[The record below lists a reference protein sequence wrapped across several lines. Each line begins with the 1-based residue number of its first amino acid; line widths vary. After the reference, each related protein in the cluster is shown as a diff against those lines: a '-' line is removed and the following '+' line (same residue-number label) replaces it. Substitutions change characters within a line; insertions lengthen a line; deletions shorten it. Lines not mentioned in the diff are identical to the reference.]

1 MKNRFM
7 IDRRSF
13 LRVSATAAGG
23 MVVSLYL
30 PKSVQA
36 KADPESFAPNGFIRV
51 DPDNTISIWSK
62 NPDIGEGIKT
72 AMPMIVAE
80 ELEADWSKVKVQQA
94 DLNEKVYGGQGTGGS
109 DGITGDWDNLR
120 MAGAVAREMLTQAA
134 AQIWGVEKE
143 SCFAAQSEVVHRP
156 SGRKMNYGS
165 LARRAAQLPVPKER
179 PALKDP
185 RQFRIIGTRVKG
197 VDNEAI
203 ITGRPL
209 YGLDVKV
216 PGMLYA
222 VIEKSPVFGG
232 KPSSFDDSR
241 ARRVPGVR
249 HVVQIEGLDNPTQ
262 LRPGVAVV
270 ADSTWAAMKGRE
282 ALSVTW
288 DEGPHRD
295 ESSAW
300 LRKQF
305 QESINKPGKTIRA
318 AGDVEQALKQ
328 AATQLEAI
336 YEAPFLAHVAME
348 PINCVADVRDGRC
361 EIWGPM
367 QMPMSAR
374 AVVSKAT
381 GIAQSEITIHPTR
394 IGGGFGRRL
403 ISDYVA
409 EAAVVSKAIKAPV
422 QIVWT
427 RRDDIRQD
435 YYRPAGMHH
444 MRGGVDSNG
453 KLVAWQHHLVNV
465 SRNAY
470 RKDPRPPESTELYG
484 MYVPRSDDPKDEY
497 SPDLIP
503 TMIPHCRVEYTD
515 VKTGIPT
522 GAWRAPSHNVN
533 AFAIESFID
542 ELAQA
547 AKRDPVE
554 LRMGFLGD
562 GKDFTFPGDNPTPYN
577 PNRLKTVLQL
587 AAERSGWGRTIASG
601 RALGIAAHFTFG
613 SYAAMV
619 AEVSVE
625 RDRLK
630 IHRIVA
636 AVDCGIV
643 VNPAG
648 VEAQTQ
654 GGIIDGLSA
663 AMFGEV
669 TVDKGRAVE
678 GNFDSYRLLRNREA
692 PPVEIHIVQS
702 QQRPT
707 GFGEIALP
715 PVAPAIA
722 NAIFAATG
730 KRIRRMPFRAEG
742 LTI

>member
-23 MVVSLYL
+23 LVISLHL
-30 PKSVQA
+30 PKSVSA
-36 KADPESFAPNGFIRV
+36 KADPESFAPNAFIKI

-72 AMPMIVAE
+72 SMPMIVAE

-94 DLNEKVYGGQGTGGS
+94 DLNEKIYGGQGTGGS
-109 DGITGDWDNLR
+109 NSITGDWDNLR
-120 MAGAVAREMLTQAA
+120 IAGAIAREILITAA
-134 AQIWGVEKE
+134 AQMWGVQKE
-143 SCFAAQSEVVHRP
+143 TCFALNSEVVHRP
-156 SGRKMNYGS
+156 SGRRMSYGS
-165 LARRAAQLPVPKER
+165 LARAASQLPVPKQQ

-203 ITGRPL
+203 VTGRPL

-222 VIEKSPVFGG
+222 VIAKSPVFGG
-232 KPSSFDDSR
+232 KLSSFDDSR

-249 HVVQIEGLDNPTQ
+249 HVVQIEGLDNPTH

-288 DEGPHRD
+288 DEGPHRG
-295 ESSAW
+295 ESSAG

-305 QESINKPGKTIRA
+305 QEAINKPGKTIRA

-348 PINCVADVRDGRC
+348 PVNCVADVRDGRC

-374 AVVSKAT
+374 TIVSKAT
-381 GIAQSEITIHPTR
+381 GIPASGITIHPTR

-403 ISDYVA
+403 MSDYVA
-409 EAAVVSKAIKAPV
+409 EAAVVSKAVKAPV

-427 RRDDIRQD
+427 REDDIRQD
-435 YYRPAGMHH
+435 YYRPAGMHR

-497 SPDLIP
+497 APDLIP

-533 AFAIESFID
+533 AFVIESFID
-542 ELAQA
+542 ELARA

-554 LRMGFLGD
+554 LRIGFLGD
-562 GKDFTFPGDNPTPYN
+562 AKDFPFPGDNPTPYN

-587 AAERSGWGRTIASG
+587 AAERSGWGRAIASG
-601 RALGIAAHFTFG
+601 RGRGIAAHYTFG

-625 RDRLK
+625 RNRLK
-630 IHRIVA
+630 IHRIIA

-669 TVDKGRAVE
+669 TIDKGRAVE

-692 PPVEIHIVQS
+692 PPIEIHIVQS
-702 QQRPT
+702 RERPT

-722 NAIFAATG
+722 NAVFAATG
-730 KRIRRMPFRAEG
+730 KRIRQMPFRAEG

>member
-1 MKNRFM
+1 M

-23 MVVSLYL
+23 LIVSIHL
-30 PKSVQA
+30 PNTTQA
-36 KADPESFAPNGFIRV
+36 AGDPESFAPNGFIRI
-51 DPDNTISIWSK
+51 DPDNTVSIWSK

-80 ELEADWSKVKVQQA
+80 ELEADWSKVKVRQA
-94 DLNEKVYGGQGTGGS
+94 DLNEKIYGGQGTGGS
-109 DGITGDWDNLR
+109 DGITSDWDNLR
-120 MAGAVAREMLTQAA
+120 MAGAVAREMLIQAA
-134 AQIWGVEKE
+134 AQIWSVPKE
-143 SCFAAQSEVVHRP
+143 TCFAVNGEVVHRP

-165 LARRAAQLPVPKER
+165 LARQAAQLPVPKER
-179 PALKDP
+179 PAMKDP
-185 RQFRIIGTRVKG
+185 RGFRIIGTRVKG

-203 ITGRPL
+203 VMGRPL

-222 VIEKSPVFGG
+222 VIEKCPVFGG
-232 KPSSFDDSR
+232 RPISFDDSR
-241 ARRVPGVR
+241 ARRIPGVR
-249 HVVQIEGLDNPTQ
+249 HVVQIEGLDNPTH

-270 ADSTWAAMKGRE
+270 ANSTWAAMKGRE

-295 ESSAW
+295 ESSAG
-300 LRKQF
+300 LRQQF
-305 QESINKPGKTIRA
+305 QEAINKPGKTIRT
-318 AGDVEQALKQ
+318 AGDPEQALKQ
-328 AATQLEAI
+328 AATQLEAV

-348 PINCVADVRDGRC
+348 PVNCVADVRDGRC

-381 GIAQSEITIHPTR
+381 GIPASEITIHPTR

-403 ISDYVA
+403 LSDYVA

-427 RRDDIRQD
+427 REDDIRQD
-435 YYRPAGMHH
+435 YYRPAAMHRV
-444 MRGGVDSNG
+444 RGGVASNG

-497 SPDLIP
+497 QPALIP
-503 TMIPHCRVEYTD
+503 TMIPHCRVEYTE

-533 AFAIESFID
+533 AFVIEGFID

-547 AKRDPVE
+547 SKRDPVE
-554 LRMGFLGD
+554 LRIGFLGD
-562 GKDFTFPGDNPTPYN
+562 ARDFSFSGDNPTPYN

-587 AAERSGWGRTIASG
+587 AAEKSGWGRALASGQGRGIAS
-601 RALGIAAHFTFG
+601 HFTFG

-625 RDRLK
+625 RNRLK

-648 VEAQTQ
+648 VEAQAQ

-663 AMFGEV
+663 AMFGEM
-669 TVDKGRAVE
+669 TIEKGRAVQS
-678 GNFDSYRLLRNREA
+678 NFDSYRLLRNREA
-692 PPVEIHIVQS
+692 PPIEIHIVQS
-702 QQRPT
+702 RERPT

-722 NAIFAATG
+722 NAVFAATG
-730 KRIRRMPFRAEG
+730 KRIRKMPFRAAG